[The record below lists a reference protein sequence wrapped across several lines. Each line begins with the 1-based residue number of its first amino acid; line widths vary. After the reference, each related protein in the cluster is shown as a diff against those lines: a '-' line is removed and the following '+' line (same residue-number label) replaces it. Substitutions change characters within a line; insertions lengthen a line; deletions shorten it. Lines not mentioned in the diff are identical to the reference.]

1 MSLGASSSLERGER
15 TFSFGRR
22 RWAIRVIERT
32 TSPVMSRAG
41 TAMIELLIFAS
52 KQTPLSVPESILVPA
67 ARIGENQSAIVRLA
81 EELAVHPAAAKK
93 ALMKMRAA

>member
-1 MSLGASSSLERGER
+1 
-15 TFSFGRR
+15 
-22 RWAIRVIERT
+22 
-32 TSPVMSRAG
+32 MSRAG

-93 ALMKMRAA
+93 ALMKMRAAARQVAAEHGYTKIVELIDREPPEILVGL